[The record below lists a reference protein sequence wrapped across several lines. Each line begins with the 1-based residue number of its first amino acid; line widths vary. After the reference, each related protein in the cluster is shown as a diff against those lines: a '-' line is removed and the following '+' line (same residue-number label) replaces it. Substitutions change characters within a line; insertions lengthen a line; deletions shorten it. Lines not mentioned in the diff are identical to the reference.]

1 MWDGYYFSDSMHRL
15 WKRRAAA
22 LLLIVWTAASLGERA
37 VFDHCPQ
44 HDPLAAAMAAMAGMP
59 HSGATDAHQPGG
71 HSGKH
76 HCCCLE
82 ECGAVFTVPAASN
95 VQVASAPPASAP
107 VARRRDDPPARIDTR
122 LPFANGPPHA
132 SAA

>member
-1 MWDGYYFSDSMHRL
+1 M
-15 WKRRAAA
+15 RRAAA
-22 LLLIVWTAASLGERA
+22 ALLIVWTAASLGERA

-44 HDPLAAAMAAMAGMP
+44 HDPLAAAMAATHGME
-59 HSGATDAHQPGG
+59 HGAATDPHTPGH

-82 ECGAVFTVPAASN
+82 ECGAVSAFTVPAAAA
-95 VQVASAPPASAP
+95 VHVASAPPAPAP
-107 VARRRDDPPARIDTR
+107 AAPRHDDPPARIDTR

>member
-1 MWDGYYFSDSMHRL
+1 MWGGHYFSGSMHRL

-44 HDPLAAAMAAMAGMP
+44 HDPLAAAMAAMTGMP
-59 HSGATDAHQPGG
+59 HGAADTHPAGG

-82 ECGAVFTVPAASN
+82 ECGAVFTVPAASS
-95 VQVASAPPASAP
+95 VQVASAPPAPAP
-107 VARRRDDPPARIDTR
+107 AAQRRDDPPARIDTR

-132 SAA
+132 TAA